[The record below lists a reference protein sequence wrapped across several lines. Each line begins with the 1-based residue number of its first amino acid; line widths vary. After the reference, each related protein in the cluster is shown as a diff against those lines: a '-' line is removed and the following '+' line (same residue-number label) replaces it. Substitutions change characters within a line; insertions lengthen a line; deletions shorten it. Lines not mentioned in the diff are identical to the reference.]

1 MNQKNMKNL
10 PEAFLRSMQELLQ
23 DEYQDYLDSYGEERV
38 YGLRVN
44 TLKTSPEKFLKISP
58 FSLEPVPWTDNGFY
72 YSAKDKPGKHP
83 YYFAGLYYLQEPSA
97 MSPAAILPVSPGEKV
112 LDICAAPGGKST
124 ELSAKLQGQ
133 GLLVSNDISNSRA
146 QALLKN
152 LELFGVKNA
161 VVMSE
166 DPVRLSGRFEEYFDK
181 ILIDAPCS
189 GEGMFRKEPAVIKS
203 WIEHGNGFYVELQ
216 KKITEAA
223 LKMLKPGGMLL
234 YSTCTFS
241 VLEDEN
247 IVLHMKKLCP
257 ELEVVDISGF
267 YEGFMPGRPDL
278 AKAYDPELLGCARL
292 YPHKIRGEG
301 HFAALLKK
309 GSGGN
314 ETVKREAS
322 EAVPGK
328 KDAGQKLSE
337 TTRAF
342 LSELRLPISESCLEL
357 RGERLFLMPED
368 GELPL
373 SSLRI
378 LRAGL
383 LLGEQ
388 KKGRFEPSQALAMAL
403 RGGEYPYVID
413 LPCSDGRVI
422 RYLKGETLDLSG
434 MENLRDG
441 LYLVRTDGFSLGF
454 GKVTGNSLKNK
465 YLPGWRWQ

>member
-44 TLKTSPEKFLKISP
+44 TLKTSPEEFLKISP

-278 AKAYDPELLGCARL
+278 AEAYDPELLGCARL

-309 GSGGN
+309 GSGEN

-322 EAVPGK
+322 EAMPGK
-328 KDAGQKLSE
+328 KDAGQNLSE

-342 LSELRLPISESCLEL
+342 LLELRLPISESCLEL

-368 GELPL
+368 GKLPL